1 MGKEIALLG
10 STGSIGRQVLA
21 VVADHRGQFRV
32 AALAAA
38 RNVELLAAQVAEFR
52 PRLAVLLDPAGAQQ
66 LAARVNGTNT
76 RILAGEEGLRAA
88 ASLEGV
94 ELVLAAMV
102 GTSSLAAVIAALE
115 AGKDV
120 ALANKEIV
128 VAAGHLVMERAR
140 SLGRRIIPVDSE
152 HSAIFQC
159 LRQGGRVVQVLIT
172 ASGGPLRNKTL
183 AEMAAVTPEQALDH
197 PTWVMGPKITID
209 SATLMN
215 KGLEVIE
222 AHHLFD
228 IDYDRIDVL
237 IHPQS
242 VVHALVR
249 YSDGALFAHLGP
261 ADMRLPIQYALTWP
275 QRWDLDVR
283 PLDLAA
289 LGHLDFGRPDLDRFP
304 CLGLAIEAGRAG
316 GTYPAVLSAADEV
329 AVAYFLAGR
338 IPLTAISQVV
348 ARVLEGHRSLAAVPD
363 LEQVRAAGAWARQ
376 QAEAIAAELASE

>member
-21 VVADHRGQFRV
+21 VVAAHRGQFRI

-348 ARVLEGHRSLAAVPD
+348 ARVLEEHRSLAAVPD